1 MQTSIGTSRLRSKVL
16 ISNENFSFELQATPN
31 SLEFFSY
38 LNKLLQYLF
47 ENFQDYVFPLSLN
60 RGCLLITRLVYVY
73 YRLLSIVLLIFS
85 TFFIDFP
92 LPDIYN
98 VNQKRGD
105 GMNRRIK
112 EIRSA
117 LGLTQQEFADRL
129 SLKRNTIATYEMGK
143 ASPSDRTINDIC
155 DKYNV
160 NETWLRTG
168 KGEMFNEL
176 PEEDEVAA
184 YVSELLEDDEGNPLY
199 DIIKEIMHTYS
210 ELTPKSQEVIRD
222 FSAQLLKNL
231 KEKGD

>member
-1 MQTSIGTSRLRSKVL
+1 
-16 ISNENFSFELQATPN
+16 
-31 SLEFFSY
+31 
-38 LNKLLQYLF
+38 
-47 ENFQDYVFPLSLN
+47 
-60 RGCLLITRLVYVY
+60 
-73 YRLLSIVLLIFS
+73 
-85 TFFIDFP
+85 
-92 LPDIYN
+92 
-98 VNQKRGD
+98 
-105 GMNRRIK
+105 MNRRIK

-210 ELTPKSQEVIRD
+210 ELTPKSQEVIRN

>member
-1 MQTSIGTSRLRSKVL
+1 
-16 ISNENFSFELQATPN
+16 
-31 SLEFFSY
+31 
-38 LNKLLQYLF
+38 
-47 ENFQDYVFPLSLN
+47 
-60 RGCLLITRLVYVY
+60 
-73 YRLLSIVLLIFS
+73 
-85 TFFIDFP
+85 
-92 LPDIYN
+92 
-98 VNQKRGD
+98 
-105 GMNRRIK
+105 MNRRIK

-117 LGLTQQEFADRL
+117 LGLTQQEFADCL

-155 DKYNV
+155 EKYNV

-222 FSAQLLKNL
+222 FSARLLENL